1 MRATFIPIRILFLL
15 LPLQSLCQSAYF
27 QQGSKENILLE
38 RLEIKAGRDTALNF
52 SHIKPFNRKWYVKA
66 IDRLEADSSVAG
78 SLTETDRY
86 NIQRARINNL
96 EWVEG
101 DKSAYRSR
109 KPLWNTFYKTP
120 ANLIEVDQPDFF
132 LAVNPV
138 LQLNYIYD
146 DADDERRF
154 LNTRGFVARGLVS
167 KRFGF
172 QTYLTENQERAPR
185 FVQDWIPAYQAVPGA
200 GKYKPFKNSAVDYW
214 DARGSV
220 MFNAAKYLDIQ
231 FGYDRMHLGNGYRS
245 LYFSEFSNSHLFLNL
260 NLRVWKLNY
269 MSRVMEFSSQYYRRN
284 SIDTVY
290 PKKYM
295 ALHHIS
301 FTAPKW
307 LTLGLFEG
315 VVFGRVNSFE
325 FGYLNPIIFLRP
337 VEAQIGSPDNAF
349 VGLDAK
355 ANIAKRI
362 QLYGQLMLDEF
373 LLQGIRQRNGS
384 WVNKWALQAGLKHVD
399 LFGID
404 NLDLQ
409 LEANLIRPFTYS
421 HRDTV
426 ANYSHYNQPI
436 AHPLGSNIQE
446 FIGILRYQPAPKWY
460 MQGRMIYWIGGKD
473 VNGVNWGNNI
483 FRNYMDRPGD
493 EGFFFGVAEK
503 TKWMNANLW
512 VAYEMRENLFL
523 ELNANARK
531 APDRDL
537 NLFGSVGVRWNMH
550 RREYDF

>member
-1 MRATFIPIRILFLL
+1 
-15 LPLQSLCQSAYF
+15 
-27 QQGSKENILLE
+27 
-38 RLEIKAGRDTALNF
+38 
-52 SHIKPFNRKWYVKA
+52 
-66 IDRLEADSSVAG
+66 
-78 SLTETDRY
+78 
-86 NIQRARINNL
+86 
-96 EWVEG
+96 
-101 DKSAYRSR
+101 
-109 KPLWNTFYKTP
+109 
-120 ANLIEVDQPDFF
+120 
-132 LAVNPV
+132 
-138 LQLNYIYD
+138 
-146 DADDERRF
+146 
-154 LNTRGFVARGLVS
+154 
-167 KRFGF
+167 
-172 QTYLTENQERAPR
+172 
-185 FVQDWIPAYQAVPGA
+185 
-200 GKYKPFKNSAVDYW
+200 
-214 DARGSV
+214 
-220 MFNAAKYLDIQ
+220 
-231 FGYDRMHLGNGYRS
+231 
-245 LYFSEFSNSHLFLNL
+245 
-260 NLRVWKLNY
+260 
-269 MSRVMEFSSQYYRRN
+269 
-284 SIDTVY
+284 
-290 PKKYM
+290 
-295 ALHHIS
+295 
-301 FTAPKW
+301 
-307 LTLGLFEG
+307 
-315 VVFGRVNSFE
+315 
-325 FGYLNPIIFLRP
+325 
-337 VEAQIGSPDNAF
+337 

-446 FIGILRYQPAPKWY
+446 FIGILRYQPAPRWY

-512 VAYEMRENLFL
+512 VAYEMRENLFI

-531 APDRDL
+531 APDRDM
-537 NLFGSVGVRWNMH
+537 NLFGSVGVRWNMQ